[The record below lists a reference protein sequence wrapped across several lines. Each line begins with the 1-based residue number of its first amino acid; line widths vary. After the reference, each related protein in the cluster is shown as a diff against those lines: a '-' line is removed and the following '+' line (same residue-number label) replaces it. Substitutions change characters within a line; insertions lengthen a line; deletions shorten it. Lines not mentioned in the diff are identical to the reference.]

1 MPERKLTALQ
11 QTHTAGPCR
20 ARAAV
25 KPPAAHAHK
34 APQLAEA
41 GTKVPKQRGTGRS
54 AADIA
59 ARSKAARGAKGAE
72 QPSQAGKAA
81 VPTAA
86 QKRKQREADAQV
98 LAKRQAL
105 PVEQRR
111 AEAEAREAE
120 GRAAAKRV
128 REVAAEEERERAAAR
143 AEQKQLRAELNAWE
157 AQNGRKLKPSDL
169 RSAPELRA
177 VYSRYRDLCDS
188 LSGTPTNV

>member
-1 MPERKLTALQ
+1 M
-11 QTHTAGPCR
+11 
-20 ARAAV
+20 
-25 KPPAAHAHK
+25 
-34 APQLAEA
+34 
-41 GTKVPKQRGTGRS
+41 
-54 AADIA
+54 
-59 ARSKAARGAKGAE
+59 
-72 QPSQAGKAA
+72 
-81 VPTAA
+81 
-86 QKRKQREADAQV
+86 
-98 LAKRQAL
+98 
-105 PVEQRR
+105 EQRR